1 MNSVLIKNGRVI
13 DPNSGLDQV
22 SDLLIEDG
30 QIGRIDRNIS
40 RPSAEVLDA
49 SGLVVAPGFIDLH
62 VHLREPGREDEETI
76 ESGSLAAAAGGF
88 TSVCCMPNTD
98 PVNDNP
104 AVTSYIVNEAKRR
117 AVTRVFP
124 IGAISQGRRGEK
136 LAEIGEMVEA
146 GIVGISDDGNG
157 VMNGQLMRRAMEY
170 SLLFGIL
177 VIEHCEDSQLAAQG
191 VMNEGYHSTVLGLKG
206 ISRVAEEAMAARDL
220 MLAELTGARLHIA
233 HLSTRGAVELVRAG
247 KARCIGV
254 TCEVAPHHFWVVRVA
269 RLHATQPGRQP

>member
-1 MNSVLIKNGRVI
+1 MNSLLIKNGRII
-13 DPNSGLDQV
+13 DPHSGLDRV

-30 QIGRIDRNIS
+30 VVSRIDRDIAL
-40 RPSAEVLDA
+40 PSLQVLDA
-49 SGLVVAPGFIDLH
+49 SGLVVAPGLIDIH

-104 AVTSYIVNEAKRR
+104 SVTTYIVSEAKRR

-124 IGAISQGRRGEK
+124 VGAISQGRKGEK
-136 LAEIGEMVEA
+136 LAEIGEMMES

-170 SLLFGIL
+170 SLPFDLP
-177 VIEHCEDSQLAAQG
+177 VIEHCEDSLLAAHG
-191 VMNEGYHSTVLGLKG
+191 VMNEGYY
-206 ISRVAEEAMAARDL
+206 
-220 MLAELTGARLHIA
+220 
-233 HLSTRGAVELVRAG
+233 
-247 KARCIGV
+247 
-254 TCEVAPHHFWVVRVA
+254 
-269 RLHATQPGRQP
+269 